1 MDSAEFR
8 AEFARNPSLQRVL
21 YRYTDTLLA
30 QAIQIAVCS
39 RFHVLEA
46 RLARSL
52 LITRDRLQSDKFHLT
67 HEFLA
72 HALGVR
78 RVGVTK
84 AASALQ
90 QQGLIIYSRGN
101 IEILDV
107 PGLAAAS
114 CKCYEIVK
122 DAGEEALVDARSFRA
137 CAGSFRVGSRRM
149 AMRARD
155 PALRTRARR
164 RLTHQKKC
172 PALAGHFSCSVQADH
187 FGGLTWLPITP
198 PTAAPPTVPTVLPP
212 VSTPPITAPAPA
224 PIAVFLS
231 CCRHAGATA
240 QAEGDG
246 NQCCAC
252 CEVFNGFHRGCS
264 FTLVLFQADVVLDRL
279 HALDTARDR
288 RCGGNA
294 VCRLTRSRS
303 AVLRL

>member
-1 MDSAEFR
+1 MHQPTQPGHDRPMSVASAFKPVDTTTNQLLAALPPADLARLLPMLELVHVDVGDVLFEPRDPILAIYFPHDSLISLLGVAEGRMTLEVGLVGREGMLGATVALGHDVAQVRAVVQRAGAASRMDSTRFR
-8 AEFARNPSLQRVL
+8 AEFANNPALQRVL

-52 LITRDRLQSDKFHLT
+52 LVTRDRLQSDKFHLT

-107 PGLAAAS
+107 EGLVAAS

-122 DAGEEALVDARSFRA
+122 DAGEAALS
-137 CAGSFRVGSRRM
+137 
-149 AMRARD
+149 
-155 PALRTRARR
+155 
-164 RLTHQKKC
+164 
-172 PALAGHFSCSVQADH
+172 
-187 FGGLTWLPITP
+187 
-198 PTAAPPTVPTVLPP
+198 TA
-212 VSTPPITAPAPA
+212 
-224 PIAVFLS
+224 F
-231 CCRHAGATA
+231 
-240 QAEGDG
+240 
-246 NQCCAC
+246 
-252 CEVFNGFHRGCS
+252 
-264 FTLVLFQADVVLDRL
+264 
-279 HALDTARDR
+279 
-288 RCGGNA
+288 
-294 VCRLTRSRS
+294 
-303 AVLRL
+303 

>member
-1 MDSAEFR
+1 MSVVHEHDLVPLDGNALLSALPPADLAHFSPMLELVQVDVGDVLAEPGAALPYIYFPHDSLISLLGVAEGRMTLEVGLVGREGMLGATVALGHDISQVRAIVQRAGAACRMESGQFR
-8 AEFARNPSLQRVL
+8 AEFARNPSLQRIL

-52 LITRDRLQSDKFHLT
+52 LITRDRVKADKFHLT

-107 PGLAAAS
+107 PGLVAAS

-122 DAGEEALVDARSFRA
+122 DA
-137 CAGSFRVGSRRM
+137 
-149 AMRARD
+149 
-155 PALRTRARR
+155 
-164 RLTHQKKC
+164 
-172 PALAGHFSCSVQADH
+172 
-187 FGGLTWLPITP
+187 
-198 PTAAPPTVPTVLPP
+198 
-212 VSTPPITAPAPA
+212 
-224 PIAVFLS
+224 
-231 CCRHAGATA
+231 HAGA
-240 QAEGDG
+240 
-246 NQCCAC
+246 
-252 CEVFNGFHRGCS
+252 VS
-264 FTLVLFQADVVLDRL
+264 
-279 HALDTARDR
+279 
-288 RCGGNA
+288 
-294 VCRLTRSRS
+294 S
-303 AVLRL
+303 AFV

>member
-1 MDSAEFR
+1 MKHVSAVELDHPNGNQLLAALPHNDLARLSPLLEPVQVEVGEVLYEPAEPVRFIYFPHDCLISLLGVAEGRMTLEVGLVGREGMLGATVALGHDTAQTRAIVQRAGCASRMDSTKFR
-8 AEFARNPSLQRVL
+8 TEFARNPALQRVL

-52 LITRDRLQSDKFHLT
+52 LITRDRLKSDKFHLT

-107 PGLAAAS
+107 RGLAAAS

-122 DAGEEALVDARSFRA
+122 EAGA
-137 CAGSFRVGSRRM
+137 CALS
-149 AMRARD
+149 
-155 PALRTRARR
+155 
-164 RLTHQKKC
+164 
-172 PALAGHFSCSVQADH
+172 
-187 FGGLTWLPITP
+187 
-198 PTAAPPTVPTVLPP
+198 TAFV
-212 VSTPPITAPAPA
+212 
-224 PIAVFLS
+224 
-231 CCRHAGATA
+231 
-240 QAEGDG
+240 
-246 NQCCAC
+246 
-252 CEVFNGFHRGCS
+252 
-264 FTLVLFQADVVLDRL
+264 
-279 HALDTARDR
+279 
-288 RCGGNA
+288 
-294 VCRLTRSRS
+294 
-303 AVLRL
+303 

>member
-1 MDSAEFR
+1 MSQQTRSQRERAMSVVSPVEVAGAGGNQLLAALPVSDMARLSPLLEPVQVDVGEVLAEPNAPIRHIYFPHDCLISLLGVAEGRMTLEVGLVGREGMLGATVALGHDVSQVRAIVQRAGAASRMDSARFR
-8 AEFARNPSLQRVL
+8 TEFARNPSLQRVL

-107 PGLAAAS
+107 GGLAAAS

-122 DAGEEALVDARSFRA
+122 DAGASALS
-137 CAGSFRVGSRRM
+137 
-149 AMRARD
+149 
-155 PALRTRARR
+155 
-164 RLTHQKKC
+164 
-172 PALAGHFSCSVQADH
+172 
-187 FGGLTWLPITP
+187 
-198 PTAAPPTVPTVLPP
+198 TAFV
-212 VSTPPITAPAPA
+212 
-224 PIAVFLS
+224 
-231 CCRHAGATA
+231 
-240 QAEGDG
+240 
-246 NQCCAC
+246 
-252 CEVFNGFHRGCS
+252 
-264 FTLVLFQADVVLDRL
+264 
-279 HALDTARDR
+279 
-288 RCGGNA
+288 
-294 VCRLTRSRS
+294 
-303 AVLRL
+303 

>member
-1 MDSAEFR
+1 MFQHTQPSREGNAHLAAAPQAAAKHGNLLLAALPESDFVRLAPLLEPVQVDVGEVLCEPGDPIRSIYFPHDSLVSLLGVAEGRMTLEVGLVGREGMLGATVALGHEMAQVRAVVQRAGSASRMDSFQFR
-8 AEFARNPSLQRVL
+8 TEFARNPSLQRVL

-52 LITRDRLQSDKFHLT
+52 LITRDRLQSEKFHLT

-107 PGLAAAS
+107 VGLTAAS

-122 DAGEEALVDARSFRA
+122 EAGERA
-137 CAGSFRVGSRRM
+137 
-149 AMRARD
+149 
-155 PALRTRARR
+155 
-164 RLTHQKKC
+164 Q
-172 PALAGHFSCSVQADH
+172 
-187 FGGLTWLPITP
+187 
-198 PTAAPPTVPTVLPP
+198 
-212 VSTPPITAPAPA
+212 
-224 PIAVFLS
+224 
-231 CCRHAGATA
+231 ATA
-240 QAEGDG
+240 F
-246 NQCCAC
+246 
-252 CEVFNGFHRGCS
+252 V
-264 FTLVLFQADVVLDRL
+264 
-279 HALDTARDR
+279 
-288 RCGGNA
+288 
-294 VCRLTRSRS
+294 
-303 AVLRL
+303 